1 MPVKANWQNGE
12 QFNASDANDVAAA
25 VNAAYVKPG
34 TGIPATDLASSVQVS
49 IGKADTAIQSVA
61 STDITDATTTGKA
74 VLTAASGS
82 AARTAIG
89 VSYGTT
95 AGTVVEGNDSRLS
108 PSATSITD
116 STAVGRSVLTAVD
129 APAARTAIGV
139 EYGTTSGTVAQGNDS
154 RITGAEQAANKG
166 QANGYASLDSGG
178 KVPVTQLPNSIMEYQ
193 GVWDASTNT
202 PTLDIG
208 SGNTGDVYRVSV
220 GGTINLGTGAITF
233 DVGDY
238 IIRNAAGSW
247 EKSDT
252 TDAVASVAGRTGNV
266 TLTVADIG
274 GNTSTALGVGT
285 VELGHASDT
294 TISRTSAGKIA
305 VEGVDVLLS
314 GGALGTPSSGT
325 LTSCSGLYAST
336 ITDAGTTT
344 LNFSSARTQVFTGAT
359 TQTVVLPSLSVPAGA
374 DYRIINNSTGAVTVQ
389 ASGGGTVAVLPS
401 GTSGVFVAAVAN
413 PTGNVLATGDW
424 SVAPS
429 ITQTSTNTLS
439 NKSISLASNTVTGT
453 TAQFNAALT
462 DNDFATLSGTE
473 TLTNKTLL
481 YPTINGIN
489 QGGVTGVQFGF
500 DPLKFAVVG
509 NKHGAVF
516 ETSSTTGEWHSLYCT
531 RTGSGGSFIGFYYG
545 PSYAMVGN
553 ITTANNNTQTFYG
566 TTSDYRL
573 KKDVRNL
580 DGCLERVLNLNPVKY
595 TWHSG
600 NTPGEGFI
608 AHELQDVIPAAV
620 DGEKDAVKADG
631 SISPQNVDLA
641 KVIPHLVGAIQELTA
656 RLETAEAKIAALE
669 AAQ

>member
-34 TGIPATDLASSVQVS
+34 TGIPATDLASAVQVS
-49 IGKADTAIQSVA
+49 IGKANTAIQSVA

-139 EYGTTSGTVAQGNDS
+139 AYGTTSGTVAQGNDS

-305 VEGVDVLLS
+305 VEGVDVLLN

-336 ITDAGTTT
+336 ITNAGTTT

-424 SVAPS
+424 AFTFTGTRVVSGKVLNVSNSLTLAGTDGTTMTFPS
-429 ITQTSTNTLS
+429 TSGTVVTQGSALGTPASGNLS
-439 NKSISLASNTVTGT
+439 NCTNVPTSALVLNSASSGTAFNAEYCGALANNSFIDLPTTSDQVTVTIGASGKAMVFLNAYMHAIFNSGYALAVMSFGISGAT
-453 TAQFNAALT
+453 SIVPEWERRSIACGPTAN
-462 DNDFATLSGTE
+462 
-473 TLTNKTLL
+473 
-481 YPTINGIN
+481 TI
-489 QGGVTGVQFGF
+489 
-500 DPLKFAVVG
+500 
-509 NKHGAVF
+509 
-516 ETSSTTGEWHSLYCT
+516 
-531 RTGSGGSFIGFYYG
+531 GGSFLITGLNQGSHTFKAKYG
-545 PSYAMVGN
+545 L
-553 ITTANNNTQTFYG
+553 IYG
-566 TTSDYRL
+566 SAGGQNGYFQNRTIS
-573 KKDVRNL
+573 
-580 DGCLERVLNLNPVKY
+580 
-595 TWHSG
+595 
-600 NTPGEGFI
+600 
-608 AHELQDVIPAAV
+608 VIP
-620 DGEKDAVKADG
+620 
-631 SISPQNVDLA
+631 L
-641 KVIPHLVGAIQELTA
+641 
-656 RLETAEAKIAALE
+656 
-669 AAQ
+669 